1 MHVIVLL
8 LSDIDHGQVTEIGN
22 PDNIV
27 WPAALIF
34 QSFKFS
40 FTFNKLVV
48 FDQMEHTLL
57 LR

>member
-34 QSFKFS
+34 QSF
-40 FTFNKLVV
+40 
-48 FDQMEHTLL
+48 
-57 LR
+57 